1 MRKQT
6 FILVCLFTLCA
17 ITLRADNEKPI
28 QVNQLPAA
36 AQQFIKQHFADRKI
50 VLAKMETE
58 LMSKSYEVIFAD
70 GDHIDFDDKG
80 NWEEVDCK
88 SSSVPAAVVP
98 VRIMDYVRTNYP
110 DETVKKIEKDRRE
123 YEVKLSNRVELSF
136 DLKYNLTDIDM

>member
-1 MRKQT
+1 MKKLT

-58 LMSKSYEVIFAD
+58 LMSKSYKVIFAD
-70 GDHIDFDDKG
+70 GDHIDFDGKG

-88 SSSVPAAVVP
+88 SSSVPTVVVP
-98 VRIMDYVRTNYP
+98 VRIMDYVRANYP

>member
-1 MRKQT
+1 MKKLT

-17 ITLRADNEKPI
+17 ITLRADNEKLI

-58 LMSKSYEVIFAD
+58 LMSKSYKVIFAD
-70 GDHIDFDDKG
+70 GDHIDFDGKG

-88 SSSVPAAVVP
+88 SSSVPIAVVP
-98 VRIMDYVRTNYP
+98 VRIMDYVRANYP

>member
-1 MRKQT
+1 MKKLT
-6 FILVCLFTLCA
+6 FILICLFTLCA

-70 GDHIDFDDKG
+70 GDHIDFDGKG

-88 SSSVPAAVVP
+88 FSSVPTAVVP
-98 VRIMDYVRTNYP
+98 VRIMDYVRANYP

>member
-1 MRKQT
+1 MKKLT

-70 GDHIDFDDKG
+70 GDHIDFDGKG

-88 SSSVPAAVVP
+88 FSSVPTAVVP
-98 VRIMDYVRTNYP
+98 VRIMDYVRANYP

>member
-1 MRKQT
+1 MKKLT

-58 LMSKSYEVIFAD
+58 LMSKSYEVILAD
-70 GDHIDFDDKG
+70 GDHIDFDGKG

-88 SSSVPAAVVP
+88 SSSVPTAVVP
-98 VRIMDYVRTNYP
+98 VRIMDYVRANYP

>member
-1 MRKQT
+1 MKKLT

-70 GDHIDFDDKG
+70 GDHIDFDGKG

-88 SSSVPAAVVP
+88 SSSVPTVVVP
-98 VRIMDYVRTNYP
+98 VRIMDYVCANYP